1 MKPKPTLVSEE
12 FIKFE
17 HILHDSWFYFLNIL
31 PSIVLAILVGT
42 IGAIVIKYSS
52 RIAFKIID
60 KRSSDP
66 LISDFLVKF
75 ISLIFFTLLVIIC
88 LTILGWGQITA
99 DILTGAGIGT
109 FVLGFALKDI
119 GENFLSGI
127 SMAFSKPF
135 EIGDLIEINNIKGKV
150 TSMSLRETVIKGLD
164 GRDIIVPNGTMIT
177 EPLQNYTVDHYIRD
191 EFEIGLD
198 YNDDIEKIMEL
209 TEGIVK
215 SYDEVLQNPAPLIF
229 ITDLASS
236 TVNVTVQYWVS
247 VKDDIDLDK
256 KLRSNIMLKTYKSIL
271 AAGYSIPNEIFQIR
285 MTNNSSNQIKN
296 PKA

>member
-1 MKPKPTLVSEE
+1 MKPKVTLVSEE
-12 FIKFE
+12 FIRFE

-31 PSIVLAILVGT
+31 PSIALSIIVGT
-42 IGAIVIKYSS
+42 IGLIVIKIISK
-52 RIAFKIID
+52 IAFKIID

-75 ISLIFFTLLVIIC
+75 ISLIFTILLIIIC
-88 LTILGWGQITA
+88 LTILGLGKITS

-127 SMAFSKPF
+127 AMAFSKPF
-135 EIGDLIEINNIKGKV
+135 EIGDLVEIRGIKGKV

-164 GRDIIVPNGTMIT
+164 GRDIIIPNGTMIT

-209 TEGIVK
+209 TEGIVT
-215 SYDEVLQNPAPLIF
+215 SYDEVLKDPAPLIF
-229 ITDLASS
+229 ITDLGASA
-236 TVNVTVQYWVS
+236 VNVTVQYWVS
-247 VKDDIDLDK
+247 VKDDVDLDK
-256 KLRSNIMLKTYKSIL
+256 KLRSNIMLKTYKTIL
-271 AAGYSIPNEIFQIR
+271 AEGYSIPNEIFQIR
-285 MTNNSSNQIKN
+285 MTNNSSNQLKN

>member
-1 MKPKPTLVSEE
+1 MKPKLTLASEE

-31 PSIVLAILVGT
+31 PSIALAIIVGT
-42 IGAIVIKYSS
+42 IGIIIIKYSS
-52 RIAFKIID
+52 KIAFKIIN

-75 ISLIFFTLLVIIC
+75 ISLIFFILLTIIC
-88 LTILGWGQITA
+88 LTILGLGQITS

-135 EIGDLIEINNIKGKV
+135 EIGDLIEIKDIKGKV

-177 EPLQNYTVDHYIRD
+177 EPLQNFTVDHYIRD

-209 TEGIVK
+209 TDTILN
-215 SYDEVLQNPAPLIF
+215 SYEEVLKTPAPLIF
-229 ITDLASS
+229 ITDLAASS
-236 TVNVTVQYWVS
+236 VNVTVQYWVD

-271 AAGYSIPNEIFQIR
+271 AEGYSIPNEIFQIR
-285 MTNNSSNQIKN
+285 MTNNSTKN

>member
-31 PSIVLAILVGT
+31 PSFVLAILVAV
-42 IGAIVIKYSS
+42 IGFIIIRLSS
-52 RIAFKIID
+52 KVAFKIID
-60 KRSSDP
+60 KKSSDP

-75 ISLIFFTLLVIIC
+75 ISLIFFILLIIIC

-109 FVLGFALKDI
+109 FVLGFAFKDI

-135 EIGDLIEINNIKGKV
+135 EIGDLIEINGIKGKV

-164 GRDIIVPNGTMIT
+164 GRDIIIPNGTMIT

-198 YNDDIEKIMEL
+198 YNDDIEKIMQL
-209 TEGIVK
+209 TENILQ
-215 SYDEVLQNPAPLIF
+215 SYDEVLKNPAPLIF
-229 ITDLASS
+229 ITDLGASA
-236 TVNVTVQYWVS
+236 VNVTVQYWVS

-256 KLRSNIMLKTYKSIL
+256 KLRSNIMLKTYKTIL
-271 AAGYSIPNEIFQIR
+271 AEGYSIPNEIFQIR

-296 PKA
+296 PKT